1 MLYFDQGFRR
11 GLSDF
16 NQSHKLIVNFTWDVP
31 SSKNLT
37 GPVGWAAS
45 GWEFGGILEA
55 SSGLPFTAVITPD
68 PLGMNSTDQFDLPDR
83 VKGCNPIQGGFNF
96 LNVSCFALPTA
107 PASMAAQCD
116 PVSFPSAAQPAPA
129 GTVYCANLI
138 GNGGRNTLIGPRLVN
153 LDFSLFKNNPIKRIS
168 EQFNVQFRVEIF
180 NSLNHAN
187 FNPPTANNVVFDVSG
202 APIGGAGQLNG
213 TSTTSR
219 QIQFALK
226 FVW

>member
-1 MLYFDQGFRR
+1 
-11 GLSDF
+11 
-16 NQSHKLIVNFTWDVP
+16 
-31 SSKNLT
+31 
-37 GPVGWAAS
+37 VGWAAS

-55 SSGLPFTAVITPD
+55 SSGLPFSMIIGPD
-68 PLGMNSTDQFDLPDR
+68 PLGMNSTDQFSLPDR
-83 VKGCNPIQGGFNF
+83 IKGCNPIQGGFNY
-96 LNVSCFALPTA
+96 LNLSCFTLPTA
-107 PASMAAQCD
+107 PLSMAAQCD
-116 PVSFPSAAQPAPA
+116 PFPFPGAAQAAPA
-129 GTVYCANLI
+129 GMIYCANLI
-138 GNGGRNTLIGPRLVN
+138 GNGGRNTLVGPGLVN

-219 QIQFALK
+219 QIQFAIK